1 MHVTVQPCIRSVHHY
16 GLIFPTGNK
25 TGHMMS
31 SMNCILIILLML
43 KILKLSKQSRLFL
56 EQEKNI
62 VSSLKYLFTL
72 NVFHHKKNSIEN

>member
-56 EQEKNI
+56 EQER
-62 VSSLKYLFTL
+62 Y
-72 NVFHHKKNSIEN
+72 SIKFEISVHFKCIPP